1 MVDRYSSECT
11 ELCHFP
17 NNNGDWVKY
26 ADYRALQAKL
36 AAMVVA
42 MNEAIDGAIP
52 EGCYLCI
59 NKLKAAI
66 AAAEGEGL

>member
-1 MVDRYSSECT
+1 MGKVT
-11 ELCHFP
+11 EGWIIREGKAYDEIYWP
-17 NNNGDWVKY
+17 D

-59 NKLKAAI
+59 NNLKAAI
-66 AAAEGEGL
+66 AAAEGGSEG